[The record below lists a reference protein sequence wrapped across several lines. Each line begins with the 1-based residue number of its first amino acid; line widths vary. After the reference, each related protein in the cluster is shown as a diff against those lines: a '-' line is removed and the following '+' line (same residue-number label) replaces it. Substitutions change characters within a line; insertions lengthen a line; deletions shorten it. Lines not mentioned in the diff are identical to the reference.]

1 MLLIRNAEICAPE
14 PLGRADV
21 VVAGGC
27 IVAIGHDLT
36 PGNLVHAVVEAGGRW
51 LWPGFVD
58 GLVHISGGGGEGGFA
73 TRMPPLIADDALR
86 AGVTTVIGALGTDD
100 VTRSHADL
108 LATARALHAAH
119 LSAYMLTGSYH
130 VPVRTL
136 TGSIRSD
143 IVLIPEVIG
152 VGEVAIAD
160 HRGAQPTADEMARI
174 AAESRVGGLLS
185 GKSGRVLVHVG
196 DHESGLHLLREAGQR
211 HAIGAGHWLP
221 THINRQQRLL
231 EEGIEWAR
239 AGGSIDLTTSTTPA
253 LVAAGDIY
261 AADALAQ
268 VFRAGIPAAQVTMSS
283 DAQASLPLFDAQG
296 QLLDLQ
302 AAPIASLHEDVVRA
316 MHAFKLDRHEVLRT
330 VTRTPAQLWQLPR
343 KGRIAVGADADLLMV
358 DPATL
363 AIEATIAGGVL
374 RWW

>member
-1 MLLIRNAEICAPE
+1 MLLIKDAELHAPE
-14 PLGRADV
+14 PQGRCDV
-21 VVAGGC
+21 LMAGGR
-27 IVAIGHDLT
+27 IVAIGRDLT
-36 PGNLVHAVVEAGGRW
+36 LGNLAHDVLDARGRW

-73 TRMPPLIADDALR
+73 TRMAPLIATDALR

-108 LATARALHAAH
+108 LATARAMHASN

-174 AAESRVGGLLS
+174 AAEARVGGLLS
-185 GKSGRVLVHVG
+185 GKSGLVLVHVG
-196 DHESGLHLLREAGQR
+196 DHESGLSLLREAGQR
-211 HAIGAGHWLP
+211 HAISHGYWLP

-231 EEGIEWAR
+231 DEGIAWAN
-239 AGGSIDLTTSTTPA
+239 AGGNIDLTTSTTPA

-261 AADALAQ
+261 AAEALAQ
-268 VFRAGIPAAQVTMSS
+268 VFKAGVPASRVTMSS
-283 DAQASLPLFDAQG
+283 DAQASLPLFDGQG
-296 QLLDLQ
+296 RLLDLQ
-302 AAPIASLHEDVVRA
+302 PAPIASLLEDVVRA
-316 MHAFKLDRHEVLRT
+316 VREFKLDMCSVLDT
-330 VTRTPAQLWQLPR
+330 VTRTPADLWKLPR
-343 KGRIAVGADADLLMV
+343 KGRIEVGADADVLLV
-358 DPATL
+358 DPTSL
-363 AIEATIAGGVL
+363 RVEATVAGGVL